1 MGRIKLMMYKL
12 QTKVTV
18 QIILFTSNPRY
29 EYDSISNETK
39 IQEIW

>member
-1 MGRIKLMMYKL
+1 MSKLEKMSTLK
-12 QTKVTV
+12 
-18 QIILFTSNPRY
+18 IILITWNPRY